1 MPKVTSLE
9 LIQEAR
15 SKGHATGAFNVY
27 NLESIQAVSEGAKDT
42 NVGVIFQLTKS
53 AAEYGGLKNIYDLIM
68 NCIDIYGIRA
78 AIHLD
83 HGPTID
89 MVDECLEIGFSSV
102 MYDGSAL
109 SFDENVE
116 KSTICAQKALAANAT
131 SEAELGRLV
140 GVEDD
145 VSVDEKEACYTDPK
159 DALKFVEATKIDL
172 LAIAIGNAHGFYKG
186 EPHIDFDRLAEIRDI
201 VDTAI
206 VLHGASGIP
215 DDSIQ
220 KAISLGIGKIN
231 IDTEFRYA
239 LMRGVED
246 YLKANPD
253 TAQARKALA
262 DGRER
267 MKQKVIE
274 KINLFRPGV

>member
-1 MPKVTSLE
+1 MAKITSLD

-15 SKGHATGAFNVY
+15 SHGHATGAFNVY
-27 NLESIQAVSEGAKDT
+27 NLESIQAVSEGSKET
-42 NVGVIFQLTKS
+42 GVGVIFQITKS
-53 AAEYGGLKNIYDLIM
+53 ASEYAGLKNVYDLIM
-68 NCIDIYGIRA
+68 NCIDIYDIKA

-83 HGPTID
+83 HGPSIE
-89 MVDECLEIGFSSV
+89 MVDECLEIGFSSI
-102 MYDGSAL
+102 MYDGSGL
-109 SFDENVE
+109 PFEENVE
-116 KSTICAQKALAANAT
+116 KSRICAEKAKAFGAT

-145 VSVDEKEACYTDPK
+145 VSVDEKEACYTNPD
-159 DALKFVEATKIDL
+159 DAVKFVESTKVDL

-186 EPHIDFDRLAEIRDI
+186 EPHIDFDRLSEIRKM
-201 VDTAI
+201 VDVEI

-215 DDSIQ
+215 NDSIQ

-246 YLKANPD
+246 YLKSDPD
-253 TAQARKALA
+253 TANARKALA

-274 KINLFRPGV
+274 KINLFRPGT

>member
-9 LIQEAR
+9 LVQEAR

-27 NLESIQAVSEGAKDT
+27 NLESIQAVSEGARDT

-53 AAEYGGLKNIYDLIM
+53 AADYGGLKNIYDLIM
-68 NCIDIYGIRA
+68 NCIDIYNIRA

-102 MYDGSAL
+102 MYDGSSL
-109 SFDENVE
+109 PFDENVE
-116 KSTICAQKALAANAT
+116 KSTICALKAHMANAT

-145 VSVDEKEACYTDPK
+145 VSVDEREAYYTDPQ
-159 DALKFVEATKIDL
+159 DALKFVEATNIDL

-201 VDTAI
+201 VNTEI

-220 KAISLGIGKIN
+220 RAISLGIGKIN

-246 YLKANPD
+246 YLKENPD
-253 TAQARKALA
+253 TSQARQALA

>member
-109 SFDENVE
+109 PFDENVE
-116 KSTICAQKALAANAT
+116 KSTICAQKAHAVNAT
-131 SEAELGRLV
+131 SEAELGKLV

-145 VSVDEKEACYTDPK
+145 VSVDEKEAYYTDPK

-172 LAIAIGNAHGFYKG
+172 LAVAIGNAHGFYKG

-215 DDSIQ
+215 DDAIQ

-253 TAQARKALA
+253 TAQARKALS